1 MTNEQVN
8 KWTNKRNEIIG
19 KKDTLTITKL
29 NQLNQTYVYTN
40 SWMYGWMNEWMNE
53 YMVYEQLNKRKKK
66 KWSEEKF
73 NECLVD

>member
-8 KWTNKRNEIIG
+8 KWTNKKNEIIG

-53 YMVYEQLNKRKKK
+53 WIYGIRTAE
-66 KWSEEKF
+66 
-73 NECLVD
+73 